1 MPTRTQYRSAGS
13 ERIRELLRQL
23 NQLKVLPFGYPN
35 DLAERTGC
43 TLNAARETVKGRS
56 ANLVIVEQ
64 LVKDAEAILKL
75 KSSKPKKEDY
85 SSWSMEA
92 LLEQKLLPNNF
103 AELAGQMI
111 DVSPATVHVV
121 TSGKGKSERIEE
133 ALKVLAGKNQELEII
148 HRLERILEA
157 AAEKNKA

>member
-13 ERIRELLRQL
+13 EQIRELLRQL

-35 DLAERTGC
+35 ILAERTGC

-56 ANLVIVEQ
+56 ANLAIVEQ

-75 KSSKPKKEDY
+75 KPSKPKKEDY
-85 SSWSMEA
+85 SAWSMDA

-103 AELAGQMI
+103 AELTAQLI

-133 ALKVLAGKNQELEII
+133 ALKVLAGNNQELEII

-157 AAEKNKA
+157 AAEKSKA